1 MTIEEKIEQENV
13 EHYSMDTQSVDP
25 QYIELYRRHWSTI
38 HNSVKRGVFKDVYHY
53 VIYDFHSERINGFLT
68 TIRDDMGNRRFK
80 INAAFGFILENRS
93 TEELKFFHPSN
104 NNKIFETPRLV
115 GKDEDFEKLS
125 MNLERADAF
134 EYASLQRPD
143 THWVVKKVICVR
155 FDVTKM

>member
-1 MTIEEKIEQENV
+1 
-13 EHYSMDTQSVDP
+13 
-25 QYIELYRRHWSTI
+25 
-38 HNSVKRGVFKDVYHY
+38 
-53 VIYDFHSERINGFLT
+53 
-68 TIRDDMGNRRFK
+68 MGNRRFK

-115 GKDEDFEKLS
+115 EKDEDFEKLS
-125 MNLERADAF
+125 MDLERTDAF